1 MIIRKMYLCQTTK
14 HIIKYNAALL
24 SPFFSDDDSSLIFIS
39 VDCFSYFKPDFQ
51 TPNFCFEEVK
61 KCLSDKFFKKVKN
74 ILLPIADFEKL
85 I

>member
-1 MIIRKMYLCQTTK
+1 M
-14 HIIKYNAALL
+14 LL
-24 SPFFSDDDSSLIFIS
+24 YFHTVAVFFSDDDSSLIFIS

-85 I
+85 L

>member
-1 MIIRKMYLCQTTK
+1 M
-14 HIIKYNAALL
+14 LL
-24 SPFFSDDDSSLIFIS
+24 YFHTVAGFFSDDDSSLIFIS
-39 VDCFSYFKPDFQ
+39 VDCFSYFKSDFQ